1 MDDIDRY
8 LLDFIQND
16 LPEEAEPFSAAAQD
30 CGISQEELF
39 KRLGVLLKD
48 GSIRRISALL
58 SAQHL
63 GYHSTLVAVK
73 TAEAQADLTA
83 ARINQHPGVSHNY
96 LRDGDYNIW
105 FTLTI
110 PGKKSLRREV
120 EQLLEGM
127 VYEDIVLL
135 PSLRRYKLR
144 VHLPTGSSHGAAVDS
159 RGVSS
164 RDIAAGNS
172 TAENSAAGGLSAV
185 TAPAV
190 ELDTCDKGLLKEIQ
204 QPLPLVPRPWDE
216 IGRRLGI
223 SGEEVVQRVHRLKQ
237 SGIIRRISGAL
248 HHRQAGYSANG
259 MACFQIAEGGEDEAG
274 RLAAAFPEVSH
285 CYLRE
290 VPERLGFPLFAMI
303 HAKDKQSCRQIAA
316 RIAEAIAAQDFKI
329 LFSTKEYKKVRTT
342 YNPEDI

>member
-16 LPEEAEPFSAAAQD
+16 LPEEVEPFFTAAQD
-30 CGISQEELF
+30 YGISQEELF
-39 KRLGVLLKD
+39 KRLRALLND
-48 GSIRRISALL
+48 GYIRRISALL
-58 SAQHL
+58 SAQRL

-73 TAEAQADLTA
+73 TTGAQADLTA
-83 ARINQHPGVSHNY
+83 ARINRHPGVSHNY

-135 PSLRRYKLR
+135 PSLRLYKLR
-144 VHLPTGSSHGAAVDS
+144 VHLPTGGSHGAAADLM
-159 RGVSS
+159 RVSP
-164 RDIAAGNS
+164 RNS
-172 TAENSAAGGLSAV
+172 AAENSAAGNLSAG
-185 TAPAV
+185 TGPAV
-190 ELDTCDKGLLKEIQ
+190 ELDERDKGLLKEIQ
-204 QPLPLVPRPWDE
+204 EPFPLVPRPWDE

-223 SGEEVVQRVHRLKQ
+223 SGEEVVRRVHRLKQ

-248 HHRQAGYSANG
+248 HHRNAGYSANG
-259 MACFQIAEGGEDEAG
+259 MACFQIAEGSEDEAG
-274 RLAAAFPEVSH
+274 GIAAAFPEVSH
-285 CYLRE
+285 CYLRD

-303 HAKDKQSCRQIAA
+303 HAKDKQSCSESAV
-316 RIAEAIAAQDFKI
+316 RIAEAISAQDYKI

-342 YNPEDI
+342 YKPEDI